1 MNPRVKK
8 VEYESPYKLIIT
20 FENEKVRL
28 FDISDYL
35 IYPVYEPL
43 RKESFCSTAKVFNG
57 TVIWNDMI
65 DFDPDTLYI
74 ESHELVDA

>member
-20 FENEKVRL
+20 FEDEKVKL
-28 FDISDYL
+28 FDIVDYL

-43 RKESFCSTAKVFNG
+43 RDELFCSRVKVFNG
-57 TVIWNDMI
+57 TVIWDDMI

-74 ESHELVDA
+74 ESHELVEV